1 LEPLVKIETES
12 CTRCFTCVRICPVK
26 AIQINEPDGYPVIT
40 PARCI
45 GCGSCIIACSAKTIF
60 FRSSVEDAKALLSSG
75 VKVLALLSPSI
86 SVEFDDVTDHRKFAT
101 MLHALGVTYAC
112 ELSFG
117 VDIIAYKYQLLFHDF
132 KGRYYIT
139 STDPVIVSYVEK
151 YHPNLIGNLA
161 PLVSPMIAGARIA
174 RSHYGP
180 DVKVMYIGPDIAKKD
195 EALLYDD
202 DRRID
207 VAITFTELRSL
218 FRHYNID
225 EANLEFSEFD
235 PPLSYKGALYPLT
248 NGIIQAADMDEN
260 LVTSNV
266 VSIEGKKAMMEAI
279 QEFENNIKFIHRH
292 VHITS
297 GNALAGPGFSRQS
310 RRLYSE
316 HLVIKY
322 ANKRLQRFFRVE
334 WYQQLQ
340 KYLELDYSRTYRN
353 DDQRLPEPP
362 EEKITQILTMLE
374 KTGSQAVACSEC
386 GYDNCREFAIDIG
399 RGLANPE
406 MCISYALKNSM
417 SNMESIR
424 KLNEKLAQT
433 RKQLKETEENAR
445 MQKDASVQMSEL
457 TDATLEKLRAGIIF
471 VDNKLKIIK
480 ANATFSSILGEEAEE
495 INAVIPGLVNADL
508 SKLIPANF
516 VNLFSFVLNDNEII
530 ENRDISVGENLLN
543 VSIFPIVNGK
553 IAGGIVRD
561 MRAPEVQRAE
571 VINRITDVIDRNL
584 EMVQKIGFLLG
595 EGATDIERM
604 LNSIIEFYKDEK
616 KNR

>member
-1 LEPLVKIETES
+1 LEPLVKIDTGN
-12 CTRCFTCVRICPVK
+12 CTKCYTCVRTCPVK
-26 AIQINEPDGYPVIT
+26 AIQINASDGFPAVNPD
-40 PARCI
+40 RCI
-45 GCGSCIIACSAKTIF
+45 GCGTCIITCSEKTIY
-60 FRSSVEDAKALLSSG
+60 FRSSVEEAKTLLASG
-75 VKVLALLSPSI
+75 AKVLALLSPSI
-86 SVEFDDVTDHRKFAT
+86 SVEFEDVTDYRKFAT
-101 MLHALGVTYAC
+101 MLRALGITYAC

-117 VDIIAYKYQLLFHDF
+117 VDVIAYKYQLLFSDF

-151 YHPNLIGNLA
+151 YHPNLLSNLA

-180 DVKVMYIGPDIAKKD
+180 DVKVMYIGPDISKKD

-225 EANLEFSEFD
+225 ETSLEFSDFD

-260 LVTSNV
+260 LVTTNV
-266 VSIEGKKAMMEAI
+266 ISVEGKKAMMEAI
-279 QEFENNIKFIHRH
+279 QEFENNIKSIHRH

-297 GNALAGPGFSRQS
+297 GNSLAGPGFSKQS
-310 RRLYSE
+310 SRIFSE
-316 HLVIKY
+316 NLVIQF
-322 ANKRLQRFFRVE
+322 ANKRLQRFFRLE

-340 KYLELDYSRTYRN
+340 KYLELDYSRTFRN

-362 EEKITQILTMLE
+362 EEKIAEILTMLE
-374 KTGSQAVACSEC
+374 KTGSEAVACSEC
-386 GYDNCREFAIDIG
+386 GYKNCREFAIDIG
-399 RGLANPE
+399 RGLTNPE
-406 MCISYALKNSM
+406 MCISYSIKNSM

-424 KLNEKLAQT
+424 QLNEKLAQT

-445 MQKDASVQMSEL
+445 MQKEASVQMSEL
-457 TDATLEKLRAGIIF
+457 TDAMMEKLRAGVVF
-471 VDNKLKIIK
+471 VDNKLKVIK
-480 ANATFSSILGEEAEE
+480 ANATFSAILGEEAEE
-495 INAVIPGLVNADL
+495 INSVIPGLVNADL
-508 SKLIPANF
+508 SKLIPPNF
-516 VNLFSFVLNDNEII
+516 INLFSFVLNDNEII

-561 MRAPEVQRAE
+561 MHAPEVQRAE

-604 LNSIIEFYKDEK
+604 LNSIIEFYKDDK
-616 KNR
+616 KK

>member
-1 LEPLVKIETES
+1 MVKIETGN
-12 CTRCFTCVRICPVK
+12 CTRCNTCIRICPVK
-26 AIQINEPDGYPVIT
+26 AIQTDASDGFPVIN
-40 PARCI
+40 PSRCI
-45 GCGSCIIACSAKTIF
+45 GCGACILACDPRTIF
-60 FRSSVEDAKALLSSG
+60 YRSSLEDAKALLASG
-75 VKVLALLSPSI
+75 EKVLALLSPSI
-86 SVEFDDVTDHRKFAT
+86 SVEFEDVTDYRKFAT
-101 MLHALGVTYAC
+101 MLRALGITYAC

-117 VDIIAYKYQLLFHDF
+117 VDVIAYKYQLLFSDF

-151 YHPNLIGNLA
+151 YHPNLISNLA

-174 RSHYGP
+174 RHLYGP
-180 DVKVMYIGPDIAKKD
+180 EIKVMYIGPDIAKKD

-202 DRRID
+202 DRKVD
-207 VAITFTELRSL
+207 VAITFHELRSL
-218 FRHYNID
+218 FKHFSID

-260 LVTSNV
+260 LVTTSV
-266 VSIEGKKAMMEAI
+266 LCIEGIKPMMETI

-297 GNALAGPGFSRQS
+297 GNSLAGPGFTKQS
-310 RRLYSE
+310 GRLFSE
-316 HLVIKY
+316 YLVIKY
-322 ANKRLQRFFRVE
+322 TNKRLQRFFRLE

-340 KYLELDYSRTYRN
+340 TYLELDYNRPYRN
-353 DDQRLPEPP
+353 DDQRLPVPP
-362 EEKITQILTMLE
+362 EEKIAEILTMLE
-374 KTGSQAVACSEC
+374 KKGSETVGCSEC
-386 GYDNCREFAIDIG
+386 GYSSCREFAVDIG
-399 RGLANPE
+399 RGLASPE
-406 MCISYALKNSM
+406 LCISYAMKNSM

-424 KLNEKLAQT
+424 QLNEKLAKT
-433 RKQLKETEENAR
+433 RRLLKETEEQSR
-445 MQKDASVQMSEL
+445 LQKETSGRMSEL
-457 TDATLEKLRAGIIF
+457 TDAMLEKLRAGVVF

-495 INAVIPGLVNADL
+495 IYTVIPGLVNADL
-508 SKLIPANF
+508 NKLIPPNF
-516 VNLFSFVLNDNEII
+516 INLFSYVLNDNENI
-530 ENRDISVGENLLN
+530 ENRDINVGGNLLN

-553 IAGGIVRD
+553 IAGGIIRD

-604 LNSIIEFYKDEK
+604 LNSIIEFYKEEK
-616 KNR
+616 KKR

>member
-1 LEPLVKIETES
+1 MEPLVKIETGN
-12 CTRCFTCVRICPVK
+12 CTRCNTCIRICPVK
-26 AIQINEPDGYPVIT
+26 AIQTDASDGFPVIN
-40 PARCI
+40 PSRCI
-45 GCGSCIIACSAKTIF
+45 GCGACILACDPRTIF
-60 FRSSVEDAKALLSSG
+60 YRSSLEDAKALLASG
-75 VKVLALLSPSI
+75 EKVLALLSPSI
-86 SVEFDDVTDHRKFAT
+86 SVEFEDVTDYRKFAT
-101 MLHALGVTYAC
+101 MLRALGITYAC

-117 VDIIAYKYQLLFHDF
+117 VDVIAYKYQLLFSDF

-151 YHPNLIGNLA
+151 YHPNLISNLA

-174 RSHYGP
+174 RHLYGP
-180 DVKVMYIGPDIAKKD
+180 EIKVMYIGPDIAKKD

-202 DRRID
+202 DRKVD
-207 VAITFTELRSL
+207 VAITFHELRSL
-218 FRHYNID
+218 FKHFSID

-260 LVTSNV
+260 LVTTSV
-266 VSIEGKKAMMEAI
+266 LCIEGIKPMMETI

-297 GNALAGPGFSRQS
+297 GNSLAGPGFTKQS
-310 RRLYSE
+310 GRLFSE
-316 HLVIKY
+316 YLVIKY
-322 ANKRLQRFFRVE
+322 TNKRLQRFFRLE

-340 KYLELDYSRTYRN
+340 TYLELDYNRPYRN
-353 DDQRLPEPP
+353 DDQRLPVPP
-362 EEKITQILTMLE
+362 EEKIAEILTMLE
-374 KTGSQAVACSEC
+374 KKGSETVGCSEC
-386 GYDNCREFAIDIG
+386 GYSSCREFAVDIG
-399 RGLANPE
+399 RGLASPE
-406 MCISYALKNSM
+406 LCISYAMKNSM

-424 KLNEKLAQT
+424 QLNEKLAKT
-433 RKQLKETEENAR
+433 RRLLKETEEQSR
-445 MQKDASVQMSEL
+445 LQKETSGRMSEL
-457 TDATLEKLRAGIIF
+457 TDAMLEKLRAGVVF

-495 INAVIPGLVNADL
+495 IYTVIPGLVNADL
-508 SKLIPANF
+508 NKLIPPNF
-516 VNLFSFVLNDNEII
+516 INLFSYVLNDNENI
-530 ENRDISVGENLLN
+530 ENRDINVGGNLLN

-553 IAGGIVRD
+553 IAGGIIRD

-604 LNSIIEFYKDEK
+604 LNSIIEFYKEEK
-616 KNR
+616 KKR

>member
-1 LEPLVKIETES
+1 
-12 CTRCFTCVRICPVK
+12 
-26 AIQINEPDGYPVIT
+26 
-40 PARCI
+40 
-45 GCGSCIIACSAKTIF
+45 
-60 FRSSVEDAKALLSSG
+60 
-75 VKVLALLSPSI
+75 
-86 SVEFDDVTDHRKFAT
+86 
-101 MLHALGVTYAC
+101 
-112 ELSFG
+112 
-117 VDIIAYKYQLLFHDF
+117 
-132 KGRYYIT
+132 
-139 STDPVIVSYVEK
+139 
-151 YHPNLIGNLA
+151 
-161 PLVSPMIAGARIA
+161 
-174 RSHYGP
+174 
-180 DVKVMYIGPDIAKKD
+180 
-195 EALLYDD
+195 
-202 DRRID
+202 
-207 VAITFTELRSL
+207 
-218 FRHYNID
+218 
-225 EANLEFSEFD
+225 
-235 PPLSYKGALYPLT
+235 
-248 NGIIQAADMDEN
+248 AADMDEN

-266 VSIEGKKAMMEAI
+266 ISIEGIKAMMGAL

-297 GNALAGPGFSRQS
+297 GNSLAGPGFSKQS
-310 RRLYSE
+310 GRLYSE
-316 HLVIKY
+316 YLVIKF

-340 KYLELDYSRTYRN
+340 KYLELDYSRTFRN

-362 EEKITQILTMLE
+362 EEKITEILTLLE
-374 KTGSQAVACSEC
+374 KTGSEAVACSEC
-386 GYDNCREFAIDIG
+386 GYANCRDFAIDIG
-399 RGLANPE
+399 RGLAIPE

-424 KLNEKLAQT
+424 QLNEKLAQT

-445 MQKDASVQMSEL
+445 MQKEASVQMSEL
-457 TDATLEKLRAGIIF
+457 TDATLEKLRAGVIF

-508 SKLIPANF
+508 SKLIPPNF
-516 VNLFSFVLNDNEII
+516 VNLFSFVLNDNENI

-543 VSIFPIVNGK
+543 VSIFPIVSGK

>member
-1 LEPLVKIETES
+1 MKPLVEIENDN
-12 CTRCFTCVRICPVK
+12 CTKCFACIRTCPVK
-26 AIQINEPDGYPVIT
+26 AIQVDQSEGFPVIN

-45 GCGSCIIACSAKTIF
+45 GCGSCIMACSPKAIVY
-60 FRSSVEDAKALLSSG
+60 RSSIEEAKVLLASAE
-75 VKVLALLSPSI
+75 KVLALLSPSI
-86 SVEFDDVTDHRKFAT
+86 SVEFEDVTDYRKFAT
-101 MLHALGVTYAC
+101 MLRALGITYAC

-117 VDIIAYKYQLLFHDF
+117 VDIIAYKYQLLFSDF

-151 YHPNLIGNLA
+151 YHPNLIGNMA

-174 RSHYGP
+174 RHQYGP

-195 EALLYDD
+195 EAMLYDD
-202 DRRID
+202 DRKVD
-207 VAITFTELRSL
+207 LAITFTELRSL
-218 FRHYNID
+218 FKHFNID
-225 EANLEFSEFD
+225 EANLEFSDFD

-248 NGIIQAADMDEN
+248 NGLIQAADLDEN
-260 LVTSNV
+260 LLTTNV
-266 VSIEGKKAMMEAI
+266 VSIEGNKPMMETI

-297 GNALAGPGFSRQS
+297 GNSLAGPGFSKQS
-310 RRLYSE
+310 SRLFSE
-316 HLVIKY
+316 NLVIKF
-322 ANKRLQRFFRVE
+322 ANKRLQRFFRIE

-340 KYLELDYSRTYRN
+340 KYLELDFTRTFRN

-362 EEKITQILTMLE
+362 EDKINEILTMLE
-374 KTGSQAVACSEC
+374 KTGSDSIDCHEC
-386 GYDNCREFAIDIG
+386 GYNSCREFAIDIG
-399 RGLANPE
+399 RGLTSPE

-417 SNMESIR
+417 SHRESVR
-424 KLNEKLAQT
+424 QLNEKLAQT
-433 RKQLKETEENAR
+433 RKVLKEKEEDAR
-445 MQKDASVQMSEL
+445 LQKEAYGQMSEL
-457 TDATLEKLRAGIIF
+457 TDAMLEKLRAGVVF

-480 ANATFSSILGEEAEE
+480 ANTTFSSILGEEAEE

-508 SKLIPANF
+508 NKLIPPNF
-516 VNLFSFVLNDNEII
+516 INLFSYVLNDNENI
-530 ENRDISVGENLLN
+530 ENRDINVGENLLN

-553 IAGGIVRD
+553 IAGGILRD

-571 VINRITDVIDRNL
+571 VINRINDVIDRNL

-604 LNSIIEFYKDEK
+604 LHSIIEFYKGEK
-616 KNR
+616 KK

>member
-1 LEPLVKIETES
+1 LEPLVKIETDS
-12 CTRCFTCVRICPVK
+12 CSKCYTCVRTCPVK
-26 AIQINEPDGYPVIT
+26 AIQTNEEDGYPSISSN
-40 PARCI
+40 RCI
-45 GCGSCIIACSAKTIF
+45 GCGACILTCSAKTIF
-60 FRSSVEDAKALLSSG
+60 FRSSLEEAKALLSSG
-75 VKVLALLSPSI
+75 EKVLALLSPSI
-86 SVEFDDVTDHRKFAT
+86 SVEFDDVTDYRKFAT
-101 MLHALGVTYAC
+101 MLHALGITYAC

-117 VDIIAYKYQLLFHDF
+117 VDVIAYKYQLLFHDF

-139 STDPVIVSYVEK
+139 STDPVIVSYIEK
-151 YHPNLIGNLA
+151 YHPNLLSNLA

-174 RSHYGP
+174 RIHYGP

-218 FRHYNID
+218 FRHFNID
-225 EANLEFSEFD
+225 ETSLEFSDFD

-248 NGIIQAADMDEN
+248 NGLIQAADLDEN
-260 LVTSNV
+260 LVTANV

-297 GNALAGPGFSRQS
+297 GNSLAGPGFSKQS
-310 RRLYSE
+310 RRLFSE
-316 HLVIKY
+316 YLVIKY
-322 ANKRLQRFFRVE
+322 ANKRLQRFFKVE

-340 KYLELDYSRTYRN
+340 KYLELDYSRTFRN

-362 EEKITQILTMLE
+362 EEKITEILTMLE
-374 KTGSQAVACSEC
+374 KAGSEAVGCSEC
-386 GYDNCREFAIDIG
+386 GYANCREFAIDIG
-399 RGLANPE
+399 RGITSPQ
-406 MCISYALKNSM
+406 MCISYALKHSM

-424 KLNEKLAQT
+424 LLNEKLAQT

-445 MQKDASVQMSEL
+445 MQKETSVQMSEL
-457 TDATLEKLRAGIIF
+457 TDATLEKLRAGVIF

-508 SKLIPANF
+508 SKLIPPNF
-516 VNLFSFVLNDNEII
+516 VNLFSFVLNDNENI
-530 ENRDISVGENLLN
+530 ENRDITVGENLLN

-553 IAGGIVRD
+553 IAGGIIRD